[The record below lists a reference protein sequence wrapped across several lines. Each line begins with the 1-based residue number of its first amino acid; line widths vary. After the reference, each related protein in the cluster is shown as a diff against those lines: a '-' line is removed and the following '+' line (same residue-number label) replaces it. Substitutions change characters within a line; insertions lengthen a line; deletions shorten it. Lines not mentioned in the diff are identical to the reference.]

1 MFLENGACRYDHE
14 ILVVEGQINALKDD
28 FLICA
33 TCILIDLERDTE
45 IMHRSFDSE
54 IFAVA
59 TMDDLSISQ
68 YFHVV
73 TFNSD
78 ELALIKREL
87 VVELVSLA
95 IVGFKRYFKTFDIC
109 IAKVEGAE
117 IDILKDFKDI
127 LVALVEHVS
136 DEFTVQANS
145 QGILDEGAGLHTH
158 H

>member
-1 MFLENGACRYDHE
+1 MLLENGACRYDHE

-45 IMHRSFDSE
+45 IMYRSFDSE

-78 ELALIKREL
+78 ELALIKR
-87 VVELVSLA
+87 
-95 IVGFKRYFKTFDIC
+95 
-109 IAKVEGAE
+109 
-117 IDILKDFKDI
+117 
-127 LVALVEHVS
+127 
-136 DEFTVQANS
+136 
-145 QGILDEGAGLHTH
+145 
-158 H
+158 